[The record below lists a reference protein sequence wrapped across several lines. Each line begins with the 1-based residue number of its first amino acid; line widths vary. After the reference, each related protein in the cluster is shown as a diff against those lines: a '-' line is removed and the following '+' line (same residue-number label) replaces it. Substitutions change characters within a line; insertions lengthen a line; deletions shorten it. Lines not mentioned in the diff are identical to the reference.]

1 MHRLALRH
9 LKRTA
14 TAKKSV
20 EEVEDLTGAQTMS
33 SEAGP
38 AVTADFNVTN
48 VSNEL
53 KLESPLNPDVPVTL
67 CTFSPCIEQV
77 QRTVATL
84 REMGWI
90 DIEMVTVAHK
100 RIEVRRERYG
110 VQEAGQRGVNASA
123 ANVKQALERL
133 REIEGQQRHSQPQHE
148 VYNLNDPKECNNSS
162 AEKDLA
168 KEPNGHQTS
177 VKRKLYKEGR
187 LVHRTETELKT
198 HTSYLVFALLPR
210 EWTAEEEERAQR
222 RWPLYSKSH
231 VNSLA
236 DSAKKGRA
244 TRVRNGVGQDNS
256 HEDGAP
262 PQNRINGRT
271 ATFPT

>member
-1 MHRLALRH
+1 
-9 LKRTA
+9 
-14 TAKKSV
+14 
-20 EEVEDLTGAQTMS
+20 MS

-38 AVTADFNVTN
+38 AVTADLDVIN
-48 VSNEL
+48 VSNDL
-53 KLESPLNPDVPVTL
+53 KLESPLNPDVSVTL

-110 VQEAGQRGVNASA
+110 VQEAGQRGANASA
-123 ANVKQALERL
+123 ANVMQALERL
-133 REIEGQQRHSQPQHE
+133 REIEGQERHSQPQQE
-148 VYNLNDPKECNNSS
+148 VNNLNDPKDCCNSS
-162 AEKDLA
+162 AEKDLV
-168 KEPNGHQTS
+168 KQSNEYQKS

-187 LVHRTETELKT
+187 LVHRAEPELKT

-210 EWTAEEEERAQR
+210 EWTAEDEERAQR
-222 RWPLYSKSH
+222 RWPLSSKSQ
-231 VNSLA
+231 VNILA

-244 TRVRNGVGQDNS
+244 TKVRNGVVQDNGR
-256 HEDGAP
+256 EDGAP
-262 PQNRINGRT
+262 PKNRINGRT
-271 ATFPT
+271 TTFLT